1 MHMIHCLTLD
11 DADHIVESA
20 KETAQQLSARVSIAV
35 VDASGVLLSFRR
47 LDGASIASVE
57 TSAAKARTAALT
69 GGDSAAAEQAIG
81 SGRVALLSLQAVLHQ
96 PCALMAGGLVLR
108 YQNAVVGAIGV
119 SGMTPDQDAAV
130 ARAGVE
136 AFALK
141 AQDCSS

>member
-1 MHMIHCLTLD
+1 MYKIYCLDLA
-11 DADHIVESA
+11 DADRIVEA
-20 KETAQQLSARVSIAV
+20 ATAVAHQQSARVSIAV

-47 LDGASIASVE
+47 LDGASVASVE

-69 GGDSAAAEQAIG
+69 GGDSADAEQAIS
-81 SGRVALLSLQAVLHQ
+81 SGRLALLSLQAVLHQ

-108 YQNAVVGAIGV
+108 HQDSVVGAIGV

-130 ARAGVE
+130 ARAGLE

-141 AQDCSS
+141 AQDYSS

>member
-1 MHMIHCLTLD
+1 MHMIHCLALD

-20 KETAQQLSARVSIAV
+20 KEMAQQLSARVSIAV

-81 SGRVALLSLQAVLHQ
+81 SGACSPVVVAGCAASALRLDGRWTGVALSE
-96 PCALMAGGLVLR
+96 CGGGGDRSVR
-108 YQNAVVGAIGV
+108 
-119 SGMTPDQDAAV
+119 DDA
-130 ARAGVE
+130 
-136 AFALK
+136 
-141 AQDCSS
+141 

>member
-1 MHMIHCLTLD
+1 MIPCLDLA
-11 DADHIVESA
+11 DAEAIVASA
-20 KETAQQLSARVSIAV
+20 LQTAERSASKVSIAV

-81 SGRVALLSLQAVLHQ
+81 SGRLALLSLQGVLHQ

-108 YQNAVVGAIGV
+108 SQGVVVGAIGV
-119 SGMTPDQDAAV
+119 SGMTPDQDTAI
-130 ARAGVE
+130 ARAGAE
-136 AFALK
+136 CFALR